1 MKISVVI
8 PVYNGEKYLK
18 ECINSVLNQ
27 PYKDIEIITINDGS
41 KDNSVDI
48 LNKVAQTD
56 KRLNVID
63 QKNHGVAYTRNKGID
78 IATGNYIVFLDQDDM
93 WVTDFLT
100 EDVINEIKQEKCDMV
115 SFAYYQANQDISRL
129 KLIERQRKI
138 IDHPK
143 ENAGE
148 NYRHHSSYMY
158 NIELLKKYHIDTDE
172 YRNEDER
179 FRMKC
184 IYFANKIL
192 FLDKAIFIYRNNSFS
207 VTHGNED
214 VKKVFFSSLEG
225 YEKLRNQS
233 VQYQWLME
241 YCDNT
246 QLRLLLGLFQNSSN
260 KECAIYEKTYHYK
273 ELWEKHGWLS
283 GRDKKEWKL
292 YRNNRKFFV
301 IKSKGKRFI
310 IIILRYLSQNRFL
323 KKFYE
328 SKKYPLK
335 RDEVNEIGKNK
346 GIISN
351 S

>member
-27 PYKDIEIITINDGS
+27 PYNDIEIIAINDGS
-41 KDNSVDI
+41 KDNSVNI

-172 YRNEDER
+172 Y
-179 FRMKC
+179 
-184 IYFANKIL
+184 
-192 FLDKAIFIYRNNSFS
+192 
-207 VTHGNED
+207 
-214 VKKVFFSSLEG
+214 
-225 YEKLRNQS
+225 
-233 VQYQWLME
+233 
-241 YCDNT
+241 
-246 QLRLLLGLFQNSSN
+246 
-260 KECAIYEKTYHYK
+260 
-273 ELWEKHGWLS
+273 
-283 GRDKKEWKL
+283 
-292 YRNNRKFFV
+292 
-301 IKSKGKRFI
+301 
-310 IIILRYLSQNRFL
+310 
-323 KKFYE
+323 
-328 SKKYPLK
+328 
-335 RDEVNEIGKNK
+335 
-346 GIISN
+346 
-351 S
+351 

>member
-1 MKISVVI
+1 MKNYFITVVVPI
-8 PVYNGEKYLK
+8 YNAEQYIERAVKSL
-18 ECINSVLNQ
+18 LNQ
-27 PYKDIEIITINDGS
+27 TTNEIEIILVDDGS

-158 NIELLKKYHIDTDE
+158 NIELLKNIT
-172 YRNEDER
+172 
-179 FRMKC
+179 
-184 IYFANKIL
+184 
-192 FLDKAIFIYRNNSFS
+192 
-207 VTHGNED
+207 
-214 VKKVFFSSLEG
+214 
-225 YEKLRNQS
+225 
-233 VQYQWLME
+233 
-241 YCDNT
+241 
-246 QLRLLLGLFQNSSN
+246 
-260 KECAIYEKTYHYK
+260 
-273 ELWEKHGWLS
+273 
-283 GRDKKEWKL
+283 
-292 YRNNRKFFV
+292 
-301 IKSKGKRFI
+301 
-310 IIILRYLSQNRFL
+310 
-323 KKFYE
+323 
-328 SKKYPLK
+328 
-335 RDEVNEIGKNK
+335 
-346 GIISN
+346 
-351 S
+351 

>member
-1 MKISVVI
+1 
-8 PVYNGEKYLK
+8 
-18 ECINSVLNQ
+18 
-27 PYKDIEIITINDGS
+27 
-41 KDNSVDI
+41 
-48 LNKVAQTD
+48 
-56 KRLNVID
+56 
-63 QKNHGVAYTRNKGID
+63 
-78 IATGNYIVFLDQDDM
+78 M

-158 NIELLKKYHIDTDE
+158 NIEFLKKYHIDTDE

-192 FLDKAIFIYRNNSFS
+192 YLDKAIFIYRNNSFS

-246 QLRLLLGLFQNSSN
+246 QLRLLLELFQNSSN

-273 ELWEKHGWLS
+273 ELWEKQWMA
-283 GRDKKEWKL
+283 EWQ
-292 YRNNRKFFV
+292 R
-301 IKSKGKRFI
+301 
-310 IIILRYLSQNRFL
+310 
-323 KKFYE
+323 
-328 SKKYPLK
+328 
-335 RDEVNEIGKNK
+335 
-346 GIISN
+346 
-351 S
+351 

>member
-1 MKISVVI
+1 MVKNI
-8 PVYNGEKYLK
+8 
-18 ECINSVLNQ
+18 
-27 PYKDIEIITINDGS
+27 DGS

-158 NIELLKKYHIDTDE
+158 NIELLKNIT
-172 YRNEDER
+172 
-179 FRMKC
+179 
-184 IYFANKIL
+184 
-192 FLDKAIFIYRNNSFS
+192 
-207 VTHGNED
+207 
-214 VKKVFFSSLEG
+214 
-225 YEKLRNQS
+225 
-233 VQYQWLME
+233 
-241 YCDNT
+241 
-246 QLRLLLGLFQNSSN
+246 
-260 KECAIYEKTYHYK
+260 
-273 ELWEKHGWLS
+273 
-283 GRDKKEWKL
+283 
-292 YRNNRKFFV
+292 
-301 IKSKGKRFI
+301 
-310 IIILRYLSQNRFL
+310 
-323 KKFYE
+323 
-328 SKKYPLK
+328 
-335 RDEVNEIGKNK
+335 
-346 GIISN
+346 
-351 S
+351 